1 MTRQVFIGLYTEGP
15 TDIRF
20 LKSVVRKTFHAIA
33 FEAPGDF
40 EFFIEPI
47 HINKTG
53 LNFNEQVLLASKTG
67 FNNFGI
73 SILCIHKDA
82 DDSDDNNVFQYS
94 INPALQCLLASDEEL
109 CKTVVLVI
117 PVQMIESWLL
127 ADKELFKNTL
137 GSDKTDI
144 ELGINK
150 NPEAFSDPKQIIEN
164 AIRIARQNRPQRRRH
179 DLSISEIYMP
189 LGDEI
194 GIDKLSRLPSY
205 VKFMKSVR
213 EAFISLN
220 YLY

>member
-20 LKSVVRKTFHAIA
+20 LKSVVRKTFHEIA

-47 HINKTG
+47 FICKTG
-53 LNFNEQVLLASKTG
+53 LDFNTQILQASITG
-67 FNNFGI
+67 FKDMGI
-73 SILCIHKDA
+73 SIFCIHKDA
-82 DDSDDNNVFQYS
+82 DDSDDNNVFRNS
-94 INPALQCLLASDEEL
+94 INPALQCLLESDEEL
-109 CKTVVLVI
+109 CRTVVLAI
-117 PVQMIESWLL
+117 PVQMIEAWLL
-127 ADKELFKNTL
+127 ADKELFKKAL
-137 GSDKTDI
+137 GTDKSDI

-150 NPEAFSDPKQIIEN
+150 NPETFSDPKQIIEN

-179 DLSISEIYMP
+179 DFSISEIYMP